1 MAPHKEHWAGPFETH
16 LIHKTVLLSL
26 VFVVSSILSKCMIF
40 EESFLI
46 FLNDKVTLFHYIIFF
61 EKCLWGVLMIITNNV
76 QFMIKIIKEKCKLR
90 HDI

>member
-1 MAPHKEHWAGPFETH
+1 
-16 LIHKTVLLSL
+16 
-26 VFVVSSILSKCMIF
+26 MIF